1 MYIVHENFLTI
12 NIIFPSTCHQDG
24 SAAAGD
30 VQRLVQGYT
39 KPLLSRL
46 SDKFVGTTSLI
57 LRGNISLLKTLWC
70 KVRLRRAKKKNSHS
84 CWSRWDELRSIMIN
98 FGWFHDIEIL
108 DGTSKFSPNFR
119 WYPDQ

>member
-39 KPLLSRL
+39 KPLLGLLSRL
-46 SDKFVGTTSLI
+46 SDK
-57 LRGNISLLKTLWC
+57 TLQ
-70 KVRLRRAKKKNSHS
+70 
-84 CWSRWDELRSIMIN
+84 LRSYCEATLVYSKHSGAKYVCVVPRRRIHTVVEVGEMN
-98 FGWFHDIEIL
+98 FVQL
-108 DGTSKFSPNFR
+108 
-119 WYPDQ
+119 